1 MAREYDP
8 LSVIPSVDV
17 IEQRLRDAE
26 QKTRSLRVLLKTA
39 KAIEKSSLTLSN
51 RKAVSNG

>member
-8 LSVIPSVDV
+8 LSVIPSVSV

-26 QKTRSLRVLLKTA
+26 QRTRSLRVLLKTA
-39 KAIEKSSLTLSN
+39 KAIEKGSVTLSN
-51 RKAVSNG
+51 RKAVAHV